1 MGNVYAIIDDIGVQH
16 KVAEGETITV
26 DLKSA
31 EAGSTITFDRVLL
44 VVDGEEITVGQP
56 TVDNAKVTATVLG
69 LIKGKKIEV
78 ATFKRRKDSRRHIGH
93 RQKYTE
99 IRIDKIQ
106 M

>member
-1 MGNVYAIIDDIGVQH
+1 MYAIIDDTGVQH

-31 EAGSTITFDRVLL
+31 EPGSTLTFDRVLL
-44 VVDGEEITVGQP
+44 VVDGEKITVGQP
-56 TVDNAKVTATVLG
+56 TIENAKVTATVVKMV
-69 LIKGKKIEV
+69 KGTKIYV
-78 ATFKRRKDSRRHIGH
+78 ATFKRRKDSRRRIGH

-106 M
+106 Q